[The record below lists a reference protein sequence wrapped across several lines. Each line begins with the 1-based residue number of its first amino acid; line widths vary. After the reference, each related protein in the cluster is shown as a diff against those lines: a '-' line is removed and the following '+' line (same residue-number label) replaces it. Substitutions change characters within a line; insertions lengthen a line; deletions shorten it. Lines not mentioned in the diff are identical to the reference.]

1 LRFFRGTKCK
11 EMKELTFRDTQQLL
25 QAVYHLQSLKNLDT
39 FERDSLSIVAQLVPT
54 EASAICTC
62 QFDFSNFSERPL
74 EKGSSMQALEE
85 DFERLLEELTP
96 TIYHYADQNPL
107 LQYLPLTT
115 KGTHK
120 FSDFVDIEEFQDKE
134 GYQAIMKPIGI
145 DDVASMIIY
154 DFDCHPTSIM
164 STQVLRYVLYR
175 PWQKFTERDRLVLN
189 LLQPHL
195 IQAHQTVRHFQD
207 LQQEVTKLQQSLDRT
222 GVIFLDGLGR
232 VKLMTSQAAKWLQSY
247 FPSNRGFRQLPEKLD
262 SWVKHQLNRSKV
274 AEDDVSSPCLPLHLQ
289 QKNRQLTIR
298 LVADQPGEQYLL
310 LLAEEQMLSWLA
322 ALELLGLSQREAE
335 VLSSIIQGQ
344 DNKAIALQMKINI
357 STVRKHLENI
367 YRKLGVKNRTEA
379 IASALEKLGCLNSSP
394 FI

>member
-1 LRFFRGTKCK
+1 
-11 EMKELTFRDTQQLL
+11 MKELTFRDTQQLL

-54 EASAICTC
+54 EASAVCTC
-62 QFDFSNFSERPL
+62 RFDFSNFGSAQPIAQ
-74 EKGSSMQALEE
+74 GSSICSIDP
-85 DFERLLEELTP
+85 DFERFLEELKSTLCV
-96 TIYHYADQNPL
+96 YAYQNPL
-107 LQYLPLTT
+107 LQNVPLTN

-120 FSDFVDIEEFQDKE
+120 LSDFLERDEFQQME
-134 GYQAIMKPIGI
+134 LYQAVMKPIGS
-145 DDVASMIIY
+145 DDMAAIAIY
-154 DFDCHPTSIM
+154 DFEHHSLPNINTGIAQC
-164 STQVLRYVLYR
+164 VLYR
-175 PWQKFTERDRLVLN
+175 PWQKFTERDRLILN

-195 IQAHQTVRHFQD
+195 IQAHQTACQFQQ

-222 GVIFLDGLGR
+222 GVIFLDSLGR
-232 VKLMTSQAAKWLQSY
+232 LKLMTSQAETWLHSY
-247 FPSNRGFRQLPEKLD
+247 FPSNRGFSQLPEKLD
-262 SWVKHQLNRSKV
+262 SWVKHQLNCLKV
-274 AEDDVSSPCLPLHLQ
+274 AADVSFPCLPLHLQ

-298 LVADQPGEQYLL
+298 LVVDQPGEQYLL

-335 VLSSIIQGQ
+335 VLSCIIQGT
-344 DNKAIALQMKINI
+344 DNKAIAAQMNINI

-394 FI
+394 LI